1 MGKFIDP
8 RADWAFKR
16 IFGSDDTKECLITF
30 LNGLFKGEL
39 TITDV
44 MFEKNEQTKQ
54 REDERGVI
62 FDVKCKTQDGR
73 HIIVEMQKKEQE
85 FFVDRALYY
94 SAKAIVGQGLKGRW
108 NYHLAPVYTICLMD
122 FVAEEG
128 IPAQF
133 RTDYALCNIETGKQE
148 LERMRIVYL
157 QLPLFQGKTEADCE
171 DDIFKC
177 WIYIL
182 RNMSNLESMPFIDKY
197 PVFRK
202 LAAISD
208 IRQLSPE
215 EQEMYDEDLK
225 IMRDLYAT
233 KLFEIKR
240 RKRER
245 EKALTEG
252 RAEGLEKGR
261 AEGRAEGLE
270 KGKNTEKQ
278 ETAKRLLAIG
288 LTPEQVAEGTL
299 LSLEDVMKIYQQ
311 TQHLSN

>member
-44 MFEKNEQTKQ
+44 KFEKTEQTKQ
-54 REDERGVI
+54 HEDERGVI
-62 FDVKCKTQDGR
+62 FDVKCKTNDGR
-73 HIIVEMQKKEQE
+73 HVIVEMQKKEQE
-85 FFVDRALYY
+85 YFVDRAIFY

-108 NYHLAPVYTICLMD
+108 NFHLAPVYTVCFMD

-128 IPAQF
+128 LAKKF
-133 RTDYALCNIETGKQE
+133 RTDLGLCNLETGKQE
-148 LERMRIVYL
+148 NDKMRIVYL
-157 QLPLFQGKTEADCE
+157 QLPLFEETTEEECK

-182 RNMSNLESMPFIDKY
+182 RNMSNFEEMPFIDKY
-197 PVFRK
+197 PVFKK

-208 IRQLSPE
+208 LRTLSPE
-215 EQEMYDEDLK
+215 EQEMYEEDIK

-233 KLFEIKR
+233 RQFELKR
-240 RKRER
+240 RK
-245 EKALTEG
+245 KAL
-252 RAEGLEKGR
+252 
-261 AEGRAEGLE
+261 AEGRAEGMAKGRAEGMAKGRAEGMAKGRAEE
-270 KGKNTEKQ
+270 KVDI
-278 ETAKRLLAIG
+278 AKRLFG
-288 LTPEQVAEGTL
+288 MGFTPEQVASGTQ
-299 LSLEDVMKIYQQ
+299 LSLDEVLRIKDEANQ
-311 TQHLSN
+311 

>member
-39 TITDV
+39 IITDV
-44 MFEKNEQTKQ
+44 KFEKNEQTKH

-73 HIIVEMQKKEQE
+73 HIIVEMQKRVQQ
-85 FFVDRALYY
+85 FFADRAIFY
-94 SAKAIVGQGLKGRW
+94 SAKAIVEQGVKGPW
-108 NYHLAPVYTICLMD
+108 NYHLTPVYTICLMD
-122 FVAEEG
+122 FVSDEG
-128 IPAQF
+128 IPPQF
-133 RTDYALCNIETGKQE
+133 RTDLALCNLETGKQE

-157 QLPLFQGKTEADCE
+157 QLPLFQGKTEAECE

-182 RNMSNLESMPFIDKY
+182 RNMSDFESMPFINKH

-208 IRQLSPE
+208 IRQLTPE
-215 EQEMYDEDLK
+215 EQVMYDEDLK

-233 KLFEIKR
+233 EQYARI
-240 RKRER
+240 REER
-245 EKALTEG
+245 NLKKGLEK
-252 RAEGLEKGR
+252 GLEKGR
-261 AEGRAEGLE
+261 AEG
-270 KGKNTEKQ
+270 KSTEKL
-278 ETAKRLLAIG
+278 ETAKRFLAMG
-288 LTPEQVAEGTL
+288 LSPEQVAEGTL
-299 LSLEDVMKIYQQ
+299 LSLEDIRKIFHQ
-311 TQHLSN
+311 TAQSVN